1 MPMAP
6 ESPFFL
12 SRRTFLS
19 VAASSTAGVL
29 AACSIPGITGIKF
42 EGSTRL
48 GSRPGTPTSTG
59 PLGLRRLGLGGNID
73 GSVYVP
79 ASYSPTT
86 PAPLVLLLHGAGGN
100 GADFITPFI
109 TEADQTGHV
118 LVAVDSRK
126 VTWDFAGGTFGPDIA
141 FIDNALT
148 DTFSRYRIDAQRVA
162 VGGFSDGATMSL
174 AVGLSNGD
182 LFSHVVA
189 WTPGALIDTRHRG
202 EPDVFI
208 SHGALDAIFPVGP
221 NARVIVNELRKQG
234 YQVEYREFN
243 GAHVLPA
250 DIMHESMVWMATS

>member
-1 MPMAP
+1 MPSAP
-6 ESPFFL
+6 DSSPFL
-12 SRRTFLS
+12 NRRTFLS

-29 AACSIPGITGIKF
+29 AACSIPGLTDVKF

-48 GSRPGTPTSTG
+48 GSRPGTPTSAG
-59 PLGLRRLGLGGNID
+59 PLGLRRLGLGGDID

-79 ASYSPTT
+79 ASYSAAT
-86 PAPLVLLLHGAGGN
+86 PAPLVLLLHGAGGDA
-100 GADFITPFI
+100 ADFITPFI
-109 TEADQTGHV
+109 AEADQTGHV
-118 LVAVDSRK
+118 LLAVDSRK

-141 FIDNALT
+141 FMDNALA

-182 LFSHVVA
+182 LFRRVVA
-189 WTPGALIDTRHRG
+189 WTPGALIDTKHRG
-202 EPDVFI
+202 EPGVFV
-208 SHGALDAIFPVGP
+208 SHGSLDAIFPVGP

-234 YQVEYREFN
+234 YHVEYREFN

>member
-1 MPMAP
+1 MPLAP
-6 ESPFFL
+6 DSPLFL

-29 AACSIPGITGIKF
+29 AACAIPGLTDPTFG
-42 EGSTRL
+42 GSTRL
-48 GSRPGTPTSTG
+48 GSRPGTPTSAG
-59 PLGLRRLGLGGNID
+59 PLGLRRLGLGGDID

-79 ASYSPTT
+79 ASYSAAT

-100 GADFITPFI
+100 AAQFITPFI
-109 TEADQTGHV
+109 AEADLTGHV
-118 LVAVDSRK
+118 LLAVDSRK
-126 VTWDFAGGTFGPDIA
+126 QTWDFAGGTFGPDII

-148 DTFSRYRIDAQRVA
+148 DTFARYRIDPQRVA

-189 WTPGALIDTRHRG
+189 WTPGALINTKHRG
-202 EPDVFI
+202 EPDVFV
-208 SHGALDAIFPVGP
+208 SHGNMDAIFPVGP

-234 YQVEYREFN
+234 YHVEYREFN
-243 GAHVLPA
+243 GGHALPA
-250 DIMHESMVWMATS
+250 DVMHESMAWMATG

>member
-6 ESPFFL
+6 DSPFFL

-19 VAASSTAGVL
+19 VAASSAAGAL
-29 AACSIPGITGIKF
+29 AACAIPGITDIKF

-48 GSRPGTPTSTG
+48 GSRPGTPTSAG
-59 PLGLRRLGLGGNID
+59 PLGLRRLGLGGSID

-79 ASYSPTT
+79 ASYNAAT

-100 GADFITPFI
+100 AADFITPFI
-109 TEADQTGHV
+109 AEADQTGHV
-118 LVAVDSRK
+118 LLAVDSRK
-126 VTWDFAGGTFGPDIA
+126 QTWDFAGGTFGPDVI

-148 DTFSRYRIDAQRVA
+148 DTFARYRIDAQRVA
-162 VGGFSDGATMSL
+162 MAGFSDGATMSL

-182 LFSHVVA
+182 LFNQVVA
-189 WTPGALIDTRHRG
+189 WTPGALIDTKHRG
-202 EPDVFI
+202 EPDIFV
-208 SHGALDAIFPVGP
+208 SHGYLDPIFPIGP

-234 YQVEYREFN
+234 YHVEYREFN

-250 DIMHESMVWMATS
+250 DIMHESMVWMAAG